1 MSSEFDEK
9 LKELLDIFA
18 RDLHKAPNYSNTFT
32 KKFLHTKFFP
42 RVMKQAYYLFC
53 ADTQYEKQ
61 EFDEWY
67 REQQDK
73 DQEELDIYKLEPS
86 IEIDAYTPKFTEE
99 DVEKELN
106 IRRDKYQKL
115 PESSIKKIR
124 KKLGI

>member
-9 LKELLDIFA
+9 LKELVHIFA

-42 RVMKQAYYLFC
+42 YLMRQTYYLLC

-61 EFDEWY
+61 EFDEWF

-86 IEIDAYTPKFTEE
+86 IEIDAHTPKFTEE
-99 DVEKELN
+99 DVKKELN
-106 IRRDKYQKL
+106 MRRNKHSRL
-115 PESSIKKIR
+115 PESSLQKIR
-124 KKLGI
+124 KKWRI